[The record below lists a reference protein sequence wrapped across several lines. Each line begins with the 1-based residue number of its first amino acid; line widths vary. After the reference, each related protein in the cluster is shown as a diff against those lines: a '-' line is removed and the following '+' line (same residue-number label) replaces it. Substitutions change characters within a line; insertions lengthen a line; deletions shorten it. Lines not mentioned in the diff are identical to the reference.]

1 MKKKLI
7 FLFQII
13 FIYILFLSISFADL
27 QKNLINKI
35 TATKTLSFNFKQ
47 NIAEKVEFGNC
58 YIKYPLLMKCIYQN
72 LKQKSVIS
80 NGKTVAIIKKKYKKI
95 YYYPIRT
102 TPLFI
107 ILKKKLIFLFQIIFI
122 YILFLSISFADL
134 QKNLI
139 NKITATKTLSFNF
152 KQNIAEKVEFGN
164 CYIKYPLLMKCIYQN
179 LKQKSVISNGK
190 TVAIIKKKYKKI
202 YYYPIRTTPLFII
215 LKKEKI
221 LHLIRNNKPT
231 KIDSSII
238 EFELNEKKSNKL
250 KILFDKNSLE
260 FKGWKTKDAYS
271 NDVTFII
278 YDLKTNEIIEDEFFK
293 IPKEEDL

>member
-95 YYYPIRT
+95 YYYPIKA
-102 TPLFI
+102 TPLF
-107 ILKKKLIFLFQIIFI
+107 F
-122 YILFLSISFADL
+122 
-134 QKNLI
+134 
-139 NKITATKTLSFNF
+139 
-152 KQNIAEKVEFGN
+152 
-164 CYIKYPLLMKCIYQN
+164 
-179 LKQKSVISNGK
+179 
-190 TVAIIKKKYKKI
+190 
-202 YYYPIRTTPLFII
+202 I

-221 LHLIRNNKPT
+221 INLIRKHKPT
-231 KIDSSII
+231 KINSTLI
-238 EFELNEKKSNKL
+238 EFEFIDKKTNRI

-260 FKGWKTKDAYS
+260 FKGWETKDAYS
-271 NDVTFII
+271 NNVSFTINN
-278 YDLKTNEIIEDEFFK
+278 LKTNNQIIDDFFK